1 MKKQA
6 KMSAPSKNKE
16 LWIQGFFQGPAVKQT
31 AGKGDILLVAACQ
44 SVDQVFPDWTQTFKL
59 NKTEFQPTDAVSF
72 LLVLKFD
79 VLQNIPLRL
88 PRRECFKTAYQFDAP
103 LTQFGVNNALLIGRQ
118 AVSYNFCPPKI
129 YAAPAMKCLETAA
142 LIAQNF
148 KKISPK
154 ICVEFGIWGESAK
167 TDSTFLLSTK
177 EAKTF
182 DFPVDSHYE
191 SLVPSKLVDKCQ
203 DYKEWTARTIKT
215 FEQILDSNDGNHG
228 ECFVFLGQVIK
239 WFQVIFVMDQ
249 LAMKIVVAHCL
260 YGTATFETDESFLN
274 VTCVHPGCT
283 LLLQPTLEG
292 KKVSFSLETTWF
304 KKWFQRSFKE
314 SEYPFPS
321 FTTSRM
327 STTLD
332 YDGLASFLKA

>member
-1 MKKQA
+1 
-6 KMSAPSKNKE
+6 MSAPSKNKE

-59 NKTEFQPTDAVSF
+59 NKTEFQPTDA
-72 LLVLKFD
+72 
-79 VLQNIPLRL
+79 NIPLRL

-215 FEQILDSNDGNHG
+215 FEQILDSNDGNH
-228 ECFVFLGQVIK
+228 
-239 WFQVIFVMDQ
+239 VIFVMDQ

-292 KKVSFSLETTWF
+292 KK
-304 KKWFQRSFKE
+304 RSFKE